1 MRKDSKIT
9 GLEFRLQV
17 HRGDGA
23 VRVARLPRPL
33 LIAVAALLPTCVVL
47 VVAAVSLAAQYRGV
61 RAELAAAE
69 AGYQGSRYL
78 YDQLNDELAQV
89 RSLNDR
95 LQVVADNRPP
105 SINSQFFGIGG
116 SSSHPRVKR
125 APLARRLDDLN
136 RAAGVTAAEVGRQKQ
151 GFVELTRLLENRQEE
166 MAAHPSI
173 WPVRGWIASPFGRRV
188 DPYTHRWKLHEGVDI
203 AGRFGTPVVASADGA
218 VASVD
223 RDPAGYGRF
232 GTPVVASADGAVASV
247 DRDPAGYGR
256 FVLLNHGA
264 TVETLYGHLA
274 QVIVQPGAAVR
285 RGDVIAYMG
294 SSGRSTGPHV
304 HYEVR
309 VAGVHHDPLDY
320 MLD

>member
-232 GTPVVASADGAVASV
+232 
-247 DRDPAGYGR
+247 
-256 FVLLNHGA
+256 VLLNHGA

>member
-1 MRKDSKIT
+1 VRKDSKIT

-47 VVAAVSLAAQYRGV
+47 AVAAVSLAAQYRGV

-232 GTPVVASADGAVASV
+232 
-247 DRDPAGYGR
+247 
-256 FVLLNHGA
+256 VLLNHGA

>member
-1 MRKDSKIT
+1 VRKDSKIT

-232 GTPVVASADGAVASV
+232 
-247 DRDPAGYGR
+247 
-256 FVLLNHGA
+256 VLLNHGA

>member
-1 MRKDSKIT
+1 
-9 GLEFRLQV
+9 
-17 HRGDGA
+17 
-23 VRVARLPRPL
+23 
-33 LIAVAALLPTCVVL
+33 
-47 VVAAVSLAAQYRGV
+47 VAAVSLAAQYRGV

-151 GFVELTRLLENRQEE
+151 GFVELTRMLENRQEE

-203 AGRFGTPVVASADGA
+203 A
-218 VASVD
+218 
-223 RDPAGYGRF
+223 GRF